1 LLWVAIFLLYLY
13 NMESEKE
20 IAYHDAGAAVFYTAA
35 GKSEVM
41 AKLFDVLSTP
51 MGNVSRIGDNELAL
65 DYSSGLTMRRVI
77 CRLSEENGRYMVSF
91 RFCRR
96 LTYIGDAFVAFLCI
110 AAMYFLR
117 HSLDGSHS
125 LGIIIVLSFISFLL
139 LGIAYYYAFG
149 FVRHTCHALKK
160 EIAKITF

>member
-1 LLWVAIFLLYLY
+1 
-13 NMESEKE
+13 MESEKE
-20 IAYHDAGAAVFYTAA
+20 MTYHDAGAAVFYTAA
-35 GKSEVM
+35 GRSEVM

-51 MGNVSRIGDNELAL
+51 MGNVSRTGENELTL
-65 DYSSGLTMRRVI
+65 DYSSGLAERRVV
-77 CRLSEENGRYMVSF
+77 CSLSAENGGYRASF

-96 LTYIGDAFVAFLCI
+96 LTYMGDAFVAFLCI

-117 HSLDGSHS
+117 HSMDGSHS

-149 FVRHTCHALKK
+149 FGRPTCHSLKK
-160 EIAKITF
+160 KIAKITF